1 MGLFGKLFAR
11 KDEVVN
17 RVAGRTDLLEAVAAG
32 AALIAA
38 ADGDISDEE
47 INTALK
53 VIKNNEVLS
62 KAFSQVQ
69 IDNAMGAQIDRAKG
83 GFSGR
88 RKLWQEI
95 EEVAKD
101 PQDAETV
108 ALIVLDVAY
117 ADNSVSAE
125 EQAVI
130 DKVGQT
136 LKIDMKKLAA

>member
-1 MGLFGKLFAR
+1 MGLLGRLLGR
-11 KDEVVN
+11 KEEIVN

-38 ADGDISDEE
+38 ADGDISDDEVKTA
-47 INTALK
+47 IN
-53 VIKNNEVLS
+53 VIKNNDVLS

-69 IDNAMGAQIDRAKG
+69 IDNAIGAQIDRAKG

-101 PQDAETV
+101 PADAETV
-108 ALIVLDVAY
+108 ALIVLDVAW
-117 ADNSVSAE
+117 ADNSVSTE

-130 DKVGQT
+130 DKVGST
-136 LKIDMKKLAA
+136 LKIDMKKLAG